1 MSKVPTEYKFFD
13 LSDYGRLPARIIA
26 KSLKRT
32 SLTPI
37 NVTVSFIF
45 AGIISIILILNN
57 QYIAASLFIILK
69 SILDA
74 ADGELARV
82 RESPSYIGRYFDS
95 VSDIILNFCI
105 LASICYVNN
114 SSWIVMLI
122 GFFAFQLQGTLYNY
136 YYVIFRNKF
145 DGDKTSPVFENK
157 APKAMPGEN
166 QHDVN
171 QWFKIYFFCYSWF
184 DRVIYKMDKNASQE
198 KYLPKWFMTIVSS
211 FGLGFQL
218 LIISFMLSLGMLKNI
233 IPFFIFYSVFIVVFT
248 TLRKIINFNKK

>member
-1 MSKVPTEYKFFD
+1 
-13 LSDYGRLPARIIA
+13 
-26 KSLKRT
+26 
-32 SLTPI
+32 
-37 NVTVSFIF
+37 
-45 AGIISIILILNN
+45 
-57 QYIAASLFIILK
+57 
-69 SILDA
+69 
-74 ADGELARV
+74 
-82 RESPSYIGRYFDS
+82 
-95 VSDIILNFCI
+95 
-105 LASICYVNN
+105 
-114 SSWIVMLI
+114 MLI

-145 DGDKTSPVFENK
+145 DGDKTSRVFENK

-198 KYLPKWFMTIVSS
+198 KYLPRWFMTIVSS